1 MSIKNVDLSNNTNK
15 ITGNIEENLN
25 NNNIL
30 TTNNSKVSNEQE
42 FKIVKNY
49 KILQKTQ
56 NLMVINLPP
65 NKNGKLVQSDVDNL
79 MKVSKTLGINR
90 CKV

>member
-49 KILQKTQ
+49 Q
-56 NLMVINLPP
+56 NNLP
-65 NKNGKLVQSDVDNL
+65 NVIDV
-79 MKVSKTLGINR
+79 KTTMLGVLGILNFSFY
-90 CKV
+90 CHNCINHSF